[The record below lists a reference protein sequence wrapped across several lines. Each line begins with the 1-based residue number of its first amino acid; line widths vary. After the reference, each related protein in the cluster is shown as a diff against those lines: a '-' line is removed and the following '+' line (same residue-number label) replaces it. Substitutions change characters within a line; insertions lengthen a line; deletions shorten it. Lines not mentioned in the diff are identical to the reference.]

1 MTSQGWH
8 FDDWSAVSVTLDMDI
23 SYDTDGLYIS
33 RASQLR
39 IIDHAL
45 PGIAAFSE
53 EKRLKIGADYCRFI
67 QGRLTL
73 MFGVQ

>member
-1 MTSQGWH
+1 MTSSGWH
-8 FDDWSAVSVTLDMDI
+8 FDSWSAVSVTLDI
-23 SYDTDGLYIS
+23 SYDTEGLHIS

-53 EKRLKIGADYCRFI
+53 EKRLKIGADYCRFV